1 MPSNPPDP
9 RAAFDAAYDAADK
22 AETLQRLDGLTKA
35 LPVAAIVPEHD
46 YQTIAVDLAN
56 RIELA
61 VLACRDE
68 ALGDFACRVAVLSIL
83 DPQTPTEEDI
93 ARGVAWAKTQSGLE
107 A

>member
-1 MPSNPPDP
+1 MTDP
-9 RAAFDAAYDAADK
+9 RAAFDAAFDAVDK

-35 LPVAAIVPEHD
+35 LPVAAIVPERD

-61 VLACRDE
+61 VQACRDTE
-68 ALGDFACRVAVLSIL
+68 LGDGACRLLVLTLL
-83 DPQTPTEEDI
+83 DPQTPTEEEV
-93 ARGVAWAKTQSGLE
+93 ARAVAWAKQIDEVG